1 MRLCSSKDTAAFE
14 PGKQFLT
21 ILRLKQG
28 QAKVQDLQLPTAI
41 ATATLTLNYWPSWLR
56 DLSNYPHDSNR
67 YPTIIQSID

>member
-1 MRLCSSKDTAAFE
+1 M
-14 PGKQFLT
+14 GNNFLT

-41 ATATLTLNYWPSWLR
+41 ATATATLTPNYWPSWLR